1 MVSKIMQTAH
11 NCSEMNKFAITQP
24 AIVWSVVS
32 VGNNPREEVELD
44 EQESQVLRTE
54 PLK

>member
-1 MVSKIMQTAH
+1 MVTKIMQTAH

-24 AIVWSVVS
+24 AT
-32 VGNNPREEVELD
+32 VGSAREEVELD

-54 PLK
+54 LLK